1 MLVYQLFACVLI
13 GPIIAHADELRKRF
27 LDRDYMSNINQKI
40 IECQK
45 KFSIDGG
52 TTCVEDDYLHSIY
65 HSYLPSADIGE
76 SKIATS
82 IKSIGEDE
90 AEYSKLFET
99 YIVPGRPFK
108 GTMTNVITTENI
120 VCDKSSKKI
129 EGANDCHDE
138 NYLLMCDGIDKVH
151 LPNIVSNN
159 YLVKLNG
166 TNRMIDNP
174 IDVSYQWPTLIK
186 IDDHTPSKI
195 FQCPNKMH
203 QVIWGNNAISV
214 TVRLMQ
220 QNQCNII
227 VQPISK
233 ESHPLHYPIY
243 DKDAFSSDVIL
254 PKYIDAELL
263 KGEYIFIPNT
273 FVSSIKVES
282 DASLLRLCF
291 VDASNYGKF
300 IESISIPAKIFP
312 DYHNFLHSIF
322 VSLTDKSMSKYPL
335 ENKMGEYYNVS
346 IDSYEDIGTEN
357 KQVPIK
363 RKSNNKLRD
372 WQDTNKWNTMITSLT
387 IPQPNLPSIS
397 MLGRDHVTLEWFGNY
412 LPLPSDR
419 TKYGYNITLCS
430 SSAISVSFNHLSNR
444 DCINSIFIGNTG
456 VMSETKHIN
465 ADGFEYHHYR
475 VNLDNLSPDTQY
487 FYVMTMFYDT
497 FNSIPTLYSPV
508 FVSLPIDV
516 PQSPTNV
523 NIYEVFIFHVKLRFN
538 APKDDGG
545 SSILHYRI
553 FARCIESYDSLPMTE
568 WTLLNDLVGISK
580 NNEVS
585 YTIQRLL
592 PGTSYEFKVIAVNS
606 VGMSKASSPSNI
618 ITTSK
623 YSEVALRLYGEY
635 YSYGSN
641 TASQPTN
648 SIELDTSADVL
659 KYHAHSSTSANY
671 VKLWKCHWSPSI
683 PYVIV
688 SNNVWA
694 DPSYADV
701 VLTNENK
708 ISGNV
713 AWVIRGNIGFVHKVK
728 VLQKAGAL
736 AVIIVDNG
744 KCTSFNQACIP
755 GADKSRGENFALKDM
770 SGPWENVRIPVY
782 FMLYDDAI
790 EVAKSIKFDVPQ
802 ELLNLK
808 PKNVHND
815 EL

>member
-1 MLVYQLFACVLI
+1 MLVYQLFVCVLI
-13 GPIIAHADELRKRF
+13 GPIIVHADDIRKKL

-40 IECQK
+40 IECQN
-45 KFSIDGG
+45 FIVDDG
-52 TTCVEDDYLHSIY
+52 TTCLEDNYLHSVY
-65 HSYLPSADIGE
+65 QSYLPLADIVE
-76 SKIATS
+76 SKIASS

-108 GTMTNVITTENI
+108 GAMTNIITTENI
-120 VCDKSSKKI
+120 VCDESSKKH

-151 LPNIVSNN
+151 FPNIVSNN

-166 TNRMIDNP
+166 TSRIIDSP
-174 IDVSYQWPTLIK
+174 IDVSYQWPTIIN
-186 IDDHTPSKI
+186 IDGNIPSKI

-203 QVIWGNNAISV
+203 QVIWGNNDISV

-220 QNQCNII
+220 QNQYNAI

-233 ESHPLHYPIY
+233 EGHPLHYPLY
-243 DKDAFSSDVIL
+243 DNDAFSSHGKL
-254 PKYIDAELL
+254 PKYIDAQLL

-282 DASLLRLCF
+282 DNTLLRLCF

-300 IESISIPAKIFP
+300 IESITIPAKIFP

-322 VSLTDKSMSKYPL
+322 VSLTDKSMSKYPS
-335 ENKMGEYYNVS
+335 ENKVGEYYNAS
-346 IDSYEDIGTEN
+346 SKSDEDISTQ
-357 KQVPIK
+357 KKPIPNK

-397 MLGRDHVTLEWFGNY
+397 VLGRDHITLEWLGNY

-419 TKYGYNITLCS
+419 TKYGYNITLCN
-430 SSAISVSFNHLSNR
+430 SSAISIGFNHLSNR
-444 DCINSIFIGNTG
+444 ECISTIFVGNTG
-456 VMSETKHIN
+456 VMRETKHIN

-475 VNLDNLSPDTQY
+475 VNLDHLSPDTQY

-516 PQSPTNV
+516 PLSPTNI
-523 NIYEVFIFHVKLRFN
+523 NIYEVSLFHVKLRFD

-553 FARCIESYDSLPMTE
+553 FARCIESHDSLPMTE
-568 WTLLNDLVGISK
+568 WTLLNDLVGISN

-592 PGTSYEFKVIAVNS
+592 PGTSYEFKVLAVNS
-606 VGMSKASSPSNI
+606 VGMSKASAPSDV
-618 ITTSK
+618 ITTSN
-623 YSEVALRLYGEY
+623 YSKVAVRLYGENY
-635 YSYGSN
+635 HHGSN
-641 TASQPTN
+641 TTSYPVN

-659 KYHAHSSTSANY
+659 RYHIPSGTNTNY
-671 VKLWKCHWSPSI
+671 IKLWKCHWSPSI
-683 PYVIV
+683 PYVIF
-688 SNNVWA
+688 SHNVWA
-694 DPSYADV
+694 DPLYADIM
-701 VLTNENK
+701 LTNENK
-708 ISGNV
+708 IRGNV

-755 GADKSRGENFALKDM
+755 GADKSKGENFALKDM

-782 FMLYDDAI
+782 FILYDDAI
-790 EVAKSIKFDVPQ
+790 KMAELIRFNIPE
-802 ELLNLK
+802 ELLNFK
-808 PKNVHND
+808 PKNVHTD